1 MSVGHSHIRK
11 DSVAKVTGK
20 TRFTDDYTMP
30 GMLHAKYVRSPIA
43 HGMVKKIDTSAAL
56 AITGV
61 EAVFTYEDIPKNVF
75 PTAGHPYSLDPN
87 YSDVADRLL
96 LTNHV
101 RYHGDEVAIVVA
113 RDHLSAEEGARA
125 VIVEYDELPVC
136 VTSEAAL
143 AKDAPD
149 IHDGGNIIKSTTF
162 EVGGTIDEAEK
173 QADTVIEGKFTTPII
188 LHCHLENHVSYAYM
202 DDNDHI
208 VIVSSTQIPHIC
220 RRIVGQALSM
230 PWSRIRV
237 IKPYIGG
244 GFGNKQDVIL
254 EPMVAFLSTKLGG
267 APVKIELDREEGLV
281 ATRTRHSWSIDA
293 RAGFSNDGTL
303 KFMDLEV
310 ISNTG
315 AYASHGHSIPM
326 AAGSK
331 SCNLYPRSVTRFSAT
346 THYANIPAAGAM
358 RAYGSPQIFFG
369 IESLLEDA
377 ARKLNIDPVDI
388 RIKNSAQPG
397 DIVAKTGELK
407 HSVAMVD
414 CLQKGREI
422 IEWDKRKLEYA
433 QQEGSVRRGLGVA
446 SFSYGSGTYPA
457 CVEIASCRLV
467 LNQDGTV
474 HMQVGATEIGQGSD
488 TALAQMAAETLG
500 IEYDSVHVVSDQ
512 DTDVTPFDTGA
523 YASRQAYV
531 AAPAIHEAAEKL
543 KAKILQH
550 CQLMTG
556 QSSKELDLVNGEI
569 IQLDHTVP
577 LDQKGKVIDLK
588 ELALDTY
595 YHKDRGGQLSAEVST
610 KTLTNAPS
618 YGCTFV
624 DLEVDIEMCTVT
636 VKEIINVHDAGKIIH
651 PLAAEGQVHGGMA
664 MGIGMTLFE
673 ELLID
678 PASGWIYNG
687 NLLDYKI
694 PTAVDIPELSHAFV
708 ETHDPTSPYGN
719 KSLGEPPTISQGP
732 AIRNAILD
740 ATGVTI
746 NEMPMTPKVLFR
758 HFNEAGLF
766 DSPREV

>member
-1 MSVGHSHIRK
+1 MAVGQSKIRK
-11 DSVAKVTGK
+11 DVIAKVTGK
-20 TRFTDDYTMP
+20 TRFTDDFTMP
-30 GMLHAKYVRSPIA
+30 GMLQAKYVRSSIA
-43 HGMVKKIDTSAAL
+43 HGRVKHIDTSAAL
-56 AITGV
+56 AIAGV
-61 EAVFTYEDIPKNVF
+61 EAVFTYADVPKTLF
-75 PTAGHPYSLDPN
+75 PTAGHPYALDPN
-87 YSDVADRLL
+87 YQDVADRLL
-96 LTNHV
+96 LTDHV

-113 RDHLSAEEGARA
+113 RDHLSAAKAARA
-125 VIVEYDELPVC
+125 VVVEYEELPVC
-136 VTSEAAL
+136 VTSEAAM
-143 AKDAPD
+143 AKDAPA
-149 IHDGGNIIKSTTF
+149 IHAGGNVIKSTTF
-162 EVGGTIDEAEK
+162 EVGGSLSDAEK
-173 QADTVIEGKFTTPII
+173 LSDTILEDSFSTPII
-188 LHCHLENHVSYAYM
+188 LHCHLENHTAYAYM

-220 RRIVGQALSM
+220 RRIVGQALDM
-230 PWSRIRV
+230 PWSKVRV

-244 GFGNKQDVIL
+244 GFGNKQDVVL
-254 EPMVAFLSTKLGG
+254 EPMVAFLSSKLGG
-267 APVKIELDREEGLV
+267 VPVKIELDREEGLV
-281 ATRTRHSWSIDA
+281 ATRTRHSWSMNA
-293 RAGFSNDGTL
+293 RAGVTKDGIL
-303 KFMDLEV
+303 KFMDLDV

-331 SCNLYPRSVTRFSAT
+331 SCNLYPRSVTKFSAT

-369 IESLLEDA
+369 IEGLLEDA
-377 ARKLNIDPVDI
+377 ARKVSMDSVEF
-388 RIKNSAQPG
+388 RIKNSARPG
-397 DIVAKTGELK
+397 DIISKTGERE
-407 HSVAMVD
+407 HSVGMID
-414 CLQKGREI
+414 CLEKGREI
-422 IEWDKRKLEYA
+422 IEWEARKQKYA
-433 QQEGSVRRGLGVA
+433 QQEGPIRRGLGVA

-467 LNQDGTV
+467 LNQDGSV

-500 IEYDSVHVVSDQ
+500 MEYEAIHVVSMQ

-523 YASRQAYV
+523 YASRQTYV
-531 AAPAIHEAAEKL
+531 MAPAIHEAASKL
-543 KAKILQH
+543 KAKILH
-550 CQLMTG
+550 YCQLMTG
-556 QSSKELDLVNGEI
+556 ESSEKLDLVNGEI
-569 IQLDHTVP
+569 IHLGQ
-577 LDQKGKVIDLK
+577 QNQVIELK

-610 KTLTNAPS
+610 KTRTNAPS

-636 VKEIINVHDAGKIIH
+636 IKEILNVHDAGKIIN
-651 PLAAEGQVHGGMA
+651 PQTAEGQVHGGMA

-678 PASGWIYNG
+678 PESGWIYNG

-708 ETHDPTSPYGN
+708 ETDDPTSPYGN

-740 ATGVTI
+740 ATGVKI

-758 HFNEAGLF
+758 YFQEAGLI
-766 DSPREV
+766 DSLRRD

>member
-1 MSVGHSHIRK
+1 MAIGESSVRK
-11 DSVAKVTGK
+11 DVVAKVTGK
-20 TRFTDDYTMP
+20 TRFTDDFTMA

-43 HGMVKKIDTSAAL
+43 HGMVKSIDKSAAL
-56 AITGV
+56 AIDGV
-61 EAVFTYEDIPKNVF
+61 EAVFTHEDVPGHVF
-75 PTAGHPYSLDPN
+75 PTAGHPYNLDPD
-87 YSDVADRLL
+87 YQDVADRLL

-113 RDHLSAEEGARA
+113 RDHLSAEQGARA
-125 VIVEYDELPVC
+125 VVVQYDELPVC

-143 AKDAPD
+143 AEGAPS
-149 IHDGGNIIKSTTF
+149 IHEGGNIIKSTTF
-162 EVGGTIDEAEK
+162 EIGGSISEAEK
-173 QADTVIEGKFTTPII
+173 LADTIIEDSFSTPII
-188 LHCHLENHVSYAYM
+188 LHCHLENHVAYAYM

-220 RRIVGQALSM
+220 RRIVGQALDM
-230 PWSRIRV
+230 PWSKVRV

-244 GFGNKQDVIL
+244 GFGNKQDVVL
-254 EPMVAFLSTKLGG
+254 EPMVAFLTTKLNG

-281 ATRTRHSWSIDA
+281 ATRTRHSWSMKA
-293 RAGFSNDGTL
+293 RAGITNDGIL

-326 AAGSK
+326 AAGTK

-369 IESLLEDA
+369 IEGLLEDA
-377 ARKLNIDPVDI
+377 ARKLGMDSVEI
-388 RIKNSAQPG
+388 RIKNSAVQG
-397 DIVAKTGELK
+397 DIISKTGNFE
-407 HSVAMVD
+407 HSVAMVE
-414 CLQKGREI
+414 CLEKGREMI
-422 IEWDKRKLEYA
+422 DWTAKKEKYA
-433 QQEGSVRRGLGVA
+433 QQSGPIRRGLGVA

-457 CVEIASCRLV
+457 CVEVAGCRLI

-474 HMQVGATEIGQGSD
+474 HMQIGATEIGQGSD
-488 TALAQMAAETLG
+488 TALAQMAAESLG
-500 IEYDSVHVVSDQ
+500 IEYDAVHVVSVQ
-512 DTDVTPFDTGA
+512 DTDVSPFDTGA
-523 YASRQAYV
+523 YASRQTYV
-531 AAPAIHEAAEKL
+531 AAPAVHEAALKL
-543 KAKILQH
+543 KARILDH
-550 CQLMTG
+550 CQQMTG
-556 QSSKELDLVNGEI
+556 VAVEELDIFRGKI
-569 IQLDHTVP
+569 IRKS
-577 LDQKGKVIDLK
+577 DQKPVIDLS

-595 YHKDRGGQLSAEVST
+595 YHKERGGQLCAESST
-610 KTLTNAPS
+610 KTCTNAPS

-636 VKEIINVHDAGKIIH
+636 IKEIINVHDAGTIIN
-651 PLAAEGQVHGGMA
+651 PTAAEGQVHGGMA

-678 PASGWIYNG
+678 PVSGWIYNG

-694 PTAVDIPELSHAFV
+694 PTALDIPELSHAFV
-708 ETHDPTSPYGN
+708 EVPDPTSPYGN
-719 KSLGEPPTISQGP
+719 KSLGEPPTITQGP
-732 AIRNAILD
+732 AIRNAIWD
-740 ATGVTI
+740 ATGVKI

-766 DSPREV
+766 DSEGEEK